1 MSQYSNVNYGN
12 PGATPLPAEAFQ
24 DGTALALSP
33 ADWSENKALAPL
45 EDCQTSM
52 IPPGSEVEIKKG
64 NLCWA
69 SESPYGDSSFGTITT
84 TGSTIAVDE
93 KGTVRIKAT
102 SPVAED
108 LTCGRIEVESQ
119 SNTRINVGTSLSINI
134 NTSGKHD
141 EENPI
146 SNSSDQSVSEKRYPA
161 FSILVNNGGIDLE
174 CTDGD
179 IHFSGKN
186 IVFNAAE
193 TLTLN
198 ATKAVNILSG
208 FDASEVFA
216 KAAAGLFGFELPAS
230 GGGEVTIK
238 AGKFINDSNVA
249 TTTASQVNEKAG
261 AAKISE
267 SGSSMATVSE
277 RASGDKVIAT
287 SGNVYIQ
294 AGQKMRIEAQGNVVN
309 PTGPA
314 VPPVWGVAQ
323 QEALVISANKNNTPK
338 DTAMK
343 IEVDNGDFVTKV
355 SKIGDY
361 AVVTETGLIGILA
374 GAGRATT
381 FSGNPGDI
389 NIKSYTGSVLTTAMK
404 EASLIGKTIAGAGI
418 GIPGATPDVVAAFA
432 PGSGFDSATGGVA
445 MKTTKGAAS
454 ILGSLQVGMGIG
466 ASPAASQNFL
476 AFNPSGMLSRING
489 ASTVTVAGALTTK
502 ILGANTFNVTGAN
515 IANVTGLVASKSQTG
530 VQIESPGD
538 ITIKSQGKIDMT
550 APGIITIDGS
560 SLVLKGQPI
569 RLN

>member
-1 MSQYSNVNYGN
+1 MSQYSNVSYGN
-12 PGATPLPAEAFQ
+12 PGATPLPTDVVFENA
-24 DGTALALSP
+24 DGAAVSF
-33 ADWSENKALAPL
+33 DWSENKALAPL

-119 SNTRINVGTSLSINI
+119 SNTRLNVGTSLSINV

-141 EENPI
+141 ENNPI
-146 SNSSDQSVSEKRYPA
+146 SNSTDQSVSEKRYPA
-161 FSILVNNGGIDLE
+161 FSILVNNGGIDIE
-174 CTDGD
+174 CANGD
-179 IHFSGKN
+179 LHFSGKN

-198 ATKAVNILSG
+198 ATKAVNILAG

-238 AGKFINDSNVA
+238 AGKFINDANVSA
-249 TTTASQVNEKAG
+249 TTSSQVNEKAG
-261 AAKISE
+261 ASKITE
-267 SGSSMATVSE
+267 TGSSMGTVSE
-277 RASGDKVIAT
+277 RTSGDKVIAT

-309 PTGPA
+309 TTGPA

-338 DTAMK
+338 TTAMR
-343 IEVDNGDFVTKV
+343 IEVDNGDFVQSV
-355 SKIGDY
+355 SKIGDIGI
-361 AVVTETGLIGILA
+361 VTQSGLIGILA
-374 GAGRATT
+374 GAGTATT

-389 NIKSYTGSVLTTAMK
+389 NIKSYTGSVLGTAIK

-432 PGSGFDSATGGVA
+432 PGSGFDSATGGVT

-454 ILGSLQVGMGIG
+454 MLGSLQVGMGIG
-466 ASPAASQNFL
+466 ATPGASTNFM
-476 AFNPSGMLSRING
+476 AFNPSGMISKITGPATINVTG
-489 ASTVTVAGALTTK
+489 AVTTQIT
-502 ILGANTFNVTGAN
+502 GANTFNVTGAN
-515 IANVTGLVASKSQTG
+515 TSNVIGANIANVTGLIA
-530 VQIESPGD
+530 
-538 ITIKSQGKIDMT
+538 
-550 APGIITIDGS
+550 
-560 SLVLKGQPI
+560 
-569 RLN
+569 N